1 MLPKNRQQ
9 LMVALLK
16 AASTKG
22 GKLSVTQGVMA
33 TGASFTEVEETM
45 KEMLITG
52 YVSVDNHPNTGIV
65 IYDFHEL

>member
-1 MLPKNRQQ
+1 
-9 LMVALLK
+9 
-16 AASTKG
+16 
-22 GKLSVTQGVMA
+22 MA

-45 KEMLITG
+45 KEMLRTG